1 MAEGFLGSDPHDLR
15 DAAKQFDA
23 RAAQLKELRRTLSG
37 RIGPRMGWV
46 GQDSQR
52 FQQQWHTA
60 LAPRLDATAKFL
72 AQTSDLLRKNADEQD
87 RASSA
92 LAPASQGPALD
103 LTGLHSKL
111 RDASTNSGWED
122 FFLGN
127 EHDVSQLRDA
137 LAKLSPDELNQFL
150 ASLSDDELAALAKTA
165 GEDGKG
171 LFNWSGIEALERQ
184 DLLSALLRNAS
195 ADEAAR
201 ILANVSWA
209 TPDDAVVTG
218 DAANPD
224 IEKRTEAAGHRT
236 PAGSVLGENPS
247 WRDVHQGSYGDC
259 GSLATLA
266 AMSYHDPSFINDH
279 IEDNNNG
286 TVSVKL
292 YDDSG
297 AGHWVT
303 VSKDLPVN
311 DQDGYLGARGSSDG
325 AGINNPQAANW
336 PSYYEKA
343 LAQGYTNDGNPAGTY
358 HGIEG
363 QWPSN
368 LSPTEGGG
376 KATVLGDADSTWQAI
391 QDGKPVVIST
401 DVPVRGDAGRPE
413 NLPGAHAFFAKGLDS
428 DGNIILGNPWGP
440 PQPDAIMSKEQY
452 EKYVTESAVIGM
464 K

>member
-1 MAEGFLGSDPHDLR
+1 MAEGFLGNDPQDLR
-15 DAAKQFDA
+15 DTAKEFDVC
-23 RAAQLKELRRTLSG
+23 AAQFRALRSTLGS
-37 RIGPRMGWV
+37 RIGPGMGWI

-52 FQQQWHTA
+52 FQQQWHTD
-60 LAPRLDATAKFL
+60 LAPRLDATVKL
-72 AQTSDLLRKNADEQD
+72 LQQTSGQLRKNADEQD

-92 LAPASQGPALD
+92 LASSGPQRNVD
-103 LTGLHSKL
+103 DLHSKL
-111 RDASTNSGWED
+111 RDASTDAGWED

-127 EHDVSQLRDA
+127 ERDVQQLTDA
-137 LAKLSPDELNQFL
+137 LAKLSPVELEQFL

-171 LFNWSGIEALERQ
+171 LFNWSGIDPLERQ
-184 DLLSALLRNAS
+184 DLLSAMLRNATTE
-195 ADEAAR
+195 EAGR

-218 DAANPD
+218 DPANPD
-224 IEKRTEAAGHRT
+224 IETRTAAADHRM

-266 AMSYHDPSFINDH
+266 AMSYKDPSFITDH
-279 IEDNNNG
+279 ITDNNNG

-292 YDDSG
+292 YDSSG

-311 DQDGYLGARGSSDG
+311 DKGGYLGARGTSDG
-325 AGINNPQAANW
+325 DGINNPQAANW
-336 PSYYEKA
+336 PAYYEKA
-343 LAQGYTNDGNPAGTY
+343 LAQGYTNDGKPAGTY

-376 KATVLGDADSTWQAI
+376 KANILNSPDSTWQAI
-391 QDGKPVVIST
+391 QDGEPVVIST
-401 DVPVRGDAGRPE
+401 DNPVRGDDGRPE
-413 NLPGAHAFFAKGLDS
+413 NLPGPHAFFAKGLDG

-452 EKYVTESAVIGM
+452 KKYVTESAVIGM

>member
-1 MAEGFLGSDPHDLR
+1 MAGGFLGSDPQDLR
-15 DAAKQFDA
+15 DAAKVFDVSA
-23 RAAQLKELRRTLSG
+23 VQLRGLRSTLGS
-37 RIGPRMGWV
+37 RIGPQMGWV

-60 LAPRLDATAKFL
+60 LAPRIEATAKFL
-72 AQTSDLLRKNADEQD
+72 QQASDLLRKNADEQD
-87 RASSA
+87 RASAVLTSA
-92 LAPASQGPALD
+92 PSGSQINLAD
-103 LTGLHSKL
+103 LHSKL
-111 RDASTNSGWED
+111 RDASTNSGLED

-127 EHDVSQLRDA
+127 EHDVSQLRDV
-137 LAKLSPDELNQFL
+137 LAKLTPNELAQFL

-171 LFNWSGIEALERQ
+171 LFNWSGIDPLERQ
-184 DLLSALLRNAS
+184 DLLSTLLRNAS
-195 ADEAAR
+195 PEEAAR

-224 IEKRTEAAGHRT
+224 VEIKTEAAGHRT
-236 PAGSVLGENPS
+236 PAGGVMGENPS
-247 WRDVHQGSYGDC
+247 WRDIHQGSYGDC
-259 GSLATLA
+259 GSMATLA

-279 IEDNNNG
+279 IKDNNNG

-292 YDDSG
+292 YGSSG
-297 AGHWVT
+297 SERWVT

-311 DQDGYLGARGSSDG
+311 DEGGYLGGRGSTDG

-343 LAQGYTNDGNPAGTY
+343 LAQGYTNDGKPAGSY

-376 KATVLGDADSTWQAI
+376 QASVLGNPDSTWQAI
-391 QDGKPVVIST
+391 ADGKPVVIST
-401 DVPVRGDAGRPE
+401 DAPARGDDGRPE
-413 NLPGAHAFFAKGLDS
+413 NLPGPHAFFAKGLDD
-428 DGNIILGNPWGP
+428 DGNIVLGNPWGP